1 MSCDGEGKTHIHS
14 AAVAFHRSIQKLF
27 DFGEG
32 DDFVKLPADF
42 GACHAQ
48 NGAIQKNVFAAG
60 KLGMKTG
67 TNLEQTRDST
77 TNADAPFGGLRNAAE
92 DLQKSRLAAAI
103 AADDAHYLASTN
115 FEIDVA
121 ERPDIFAGIT
131 LDGDVSAK

>member
-1 MSCDGEGKTHIHS
+1 FPFPDALALKCRVSNGTDFVNQQDLRFQVSCDGESKTHIHS

-32 DDFVKLPADF
+32 DDFVKLPADL

-60 KLGMKTG
+60 KLGVKACADF
-67 TNLEQTRDST
+67 EQARDST

-92 DLQKSRLAAAI
+92 
-103 AADDAHYLASTN
+103 
-115 FEIDVA
+115 
-121 ERPDIFAGIT
+121 
-131 LDGDVSAK
+131 